1 MRFQVRVLSSISDV
15 APEEWDAVAGA
26 RAVPFIRWGWLHALE
41 ASNSAVAARGWEAAH
56 LTCWRA
62 ERLVA
67 AAPCWVKSHSM
78 GEYIY
83 DFGWADA
90 ARQIGVRYYPKLVIG
105 VPLGPIASPKL
116 LVREGEDADAARAAL
131 VSAARELA
139 AERRCSSIHGLFL
152 DEGEAAAMAAAGFTR
167 RLTLQ
172 FHWSNPGYGSYED
185 FLSRFTSKRRHQLR
199 RERAAATEQGV
210 TIATIRG
217 DALRAEHAERA
228 WRFYEATNMKNPWGR
243 VQLTRDFFTRAFKA
257 FPQNVE
263 VVEARRG
270 DQVIAGAF
278 NVASGDRLFGRYWG
292 ALEEVPFL
300 HFNVCLYHSIDECIR
315 LGKKVFEPGAGGE
328 HKIARGFE
336 PTAIHSAH
344 LIFDKRLNRAIR
356 AFCEEER
363 AEHEALLARREEIAG
378 LKPWTRDQAAPT
390 AGR

>member
-1 MRFQVRVLSSISDV
+1 MRFELRLLSSISDV
-15 APEEWDAVAGA
+15 APQEWDAVAGA
-26 RAVPFIRWGWLHALE
+26 RAVPFVRWGWLHALE
-41 ASNSAVAARGWEAAH
+41 ASKSAVAARGWEAAH
-56 LTCWRA
+56 LTLWRA
-62 ERLVA
+62 QRLMA
-67 AAPCWVKSHSM
+67 AAPCWVKSHSL

-90 ARQIGVRYYPKLVIG
+90 ARQLGLRYYPKLVIG

-116 LVREGEDADAARAAL
+116 LVRDGEDADAARVAL
-131 VSAARELA
+131 VSAADELA

-172 FHWSNPGYGSYED
+172 FHWSNPGYATYDD

-199 RERAAATEQGV
+199 RERAAAKEQGV
-210 TIATIRG
+210 TIATVRG
-217 DALRAEHAERA
+217 DGLTPDHAERA
-228 WRFYEATNMKNPWGR
+228 WRFYEATNLRNPWGR
-243 VQLTRDFFTRAFKA
+243 VQLTRDFFHRVIKSL
-257 FPQNVE
+257 PQNVE

-292 ALEEVPFL
+292 AFEDVPFL
-300 HFNVCLYHSIDECIR
+300 HFDVCLYHSIDECIR
-315 LGKKVFEPGAGGE
+315 LGRKVFEPGAGGE

-344 LIFDKRLNRAIR
+344 LIFDKRLGRAIR
-356 AFCEEER
+356 DFCDQER
-363 AEHEALLARREEIAG
+363 EEHEALLARREEVAG
-378 LKPWTRDQAAPT
+378 LRPWARDARP
-390 AGR
+390 G